1 MPQPLT
7 CLDDALSLCQQ
18 ENLRL
23 SRQRRAILALL
34 WQTEGHLSAR
44 DIYDRLNQQG
54 QPIGQTSVYQNLD
67 VLARHRVIECF
78 EHMSG
83 RRYGRRNDRH
93 SHMHCV
99 ESERV
104 NDIDVNLPEAVLAAV
119 AAQTNMEIQGYRIDF
134 YGIPRAT
141 IKNGN
146 PTP

>member
-44 DIYDRLNQQG
+44 DIYNRLNHLG
-54 QPIGQTSVYQNLD
+54 TSIGQTSVYQNLE
-67 VLARHRVIECF
+67 VLARHQIIECF
-78 EHMSG
+78 EQASG

-93 SHMHCV
+93 SHRYCLV
-99 ESERV
+99 SERV
-104 NDIDVNLPEAVLAAV
+104 QDIDVSLPETVLAAV
-119 AAQTNMEIQGYRIDF
+119 AVHTDMEILGYRIDF
-134 YGIPRAT
+134 YGMPRAT

-146 PTP
+146 LTP